1 MWVRVEVWDEGPI
14 LNTFPK
20 NLEDEWNLKKQIRKK
35 KKKGKK
41 QIRKSRE
48 GTCGR
53 ENTKAWFEKNHGNVW
68 KIMD

>member
-35 KKKGKK
+35 KKKK
-41 QIRKSRE
+41 RKETNKEEQRGHLWQRE
-48 GTCGR
+48 YKGL
-53 ENTKAWFEKNHGNVW
+53 V
-68 KIMD
+68 

>member
-35 KKKGKK
+35 KKKKERNK
-41 QIRKSRE
+41 
-48 GTCGR
+48 
-53 ENTKAWFEKNHGNVW
+53 
-68 KIMD
+68 